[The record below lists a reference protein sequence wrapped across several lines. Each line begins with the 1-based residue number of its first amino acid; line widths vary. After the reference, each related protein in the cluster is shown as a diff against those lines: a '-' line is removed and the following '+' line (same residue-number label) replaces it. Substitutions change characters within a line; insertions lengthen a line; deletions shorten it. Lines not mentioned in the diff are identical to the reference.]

1 MITRKAARLI
11 EEADVVAY
19 HSGTHGRS
27 IARSIAVDL
36 LPPNVIEEALVYP
49 VTTGKTSHTNGY
61 RGAIEDFYD
70 ESAERL
76 AESDVLR
83 SAMGEYLHDRVVA
96 VRRAEAEVSAG
107 IDEEALA
114 AKYRWRF

>member
-1 MITRKAARLI
+1 VDGAANPYLALGGLI
-11 EEADVVAY
+11 GAGLDGVAR
-19 HSGTHGRS
+19 GLT
-27 IARSIAVDL
+27 
-36 LPPNVIEEALVYP
+36 LPPAVSADPAALP
-49 VTTGKTSHTNGY
+49 AAERPPRLPKSL
-61 RGAIEDFYD
+61 A
-70 ESAERL
+70 ESAKRL
-76 AESDVLR
+76 GESDVLR